1 MDIISEYGEAENF
14 LKTFNPDMQAPYT
27 RNETLCFATDKAPS
41 LARVKH
47 TYGEKTA
54 ETWLE
59 VQLRDLSEF
68 SGSKEKMSIRQ
79 LEQLSKVIIQNYGYL
94 KVTELMVF
102 FQRFKAG
109 YYGKFYGSV
118 DTMTIT
124 TAIREFMEYRAAKLN
139 EIVQAK
145 ERAEREKIW
154 REMESRKNQK

>member
-1 MDIISEYGEAENF
+1 
-14 LKTFNPDMQAPYT
+14 MQVPYT
-27 RNETLCFATDKAPS
+27 RNETLCFATEKAPS
-41 LARVKH
+41 LSRLQG

-59 VQLRDLSEF
+59 IQLRDLAEF
-68 SGSKEKMSIRQ
+68 SGSKEKMSIQ
-79 LEQLSKVIIQNYGYL
+79 QMEQLSQVIIRNYGYL

-118 DTMTIT
+118 DAMTIT

-145 ERAEREKIW
+145 ERAERERIW
-154 REMESRKNQK
+154 KEMEKRRKQTIKQNNNENGRQQP